1 LKVDVLTV
9 GNFVLC
15 ISQYHLFHRKFH
27 LFKNKANRLGY
38 PLGDCLSPLGDFVT
52 KKYGHPDDGGESH
65 FPEAFFQTK
74 SWRPKLGRLAK
85 NQQVFIISN
94 RPILVRVWQY
104 ICM

>member
-1 LKVDVLTV
+1 LYSAFRSITFFIENFIFLKIRQIGWATLWAIVSVRWA
-9 GNFVLC
+9 
-15 ISQYHLFHRKFH
+15 I
-27 LFKNKANRLGY
+27 
-38 PLGDCLSPLGDFVT
+38 LS